1 MRNVVLNVDA
11 PCFLM
16 KHCTEHELCNAS
28 HTNTLSPSPAFTSL
42 EQLETYFQIQIED
55 DNVKQSASFE
65 LEIIRKKC

>member
-28 HTNTLSPSPAFTSL
+28 HTNTLSHLHQHSL
-42 EQLETYFQIQIED
+42 EQLETYFQVQIED